1 MPQRKIDIFRKKTYN
16 IRERSKARG
25 SCARKGAGKTMNAK
39 NIILI
44 GMPASG
50 KSTAGVLLAKAIGYG
65 FIDCDLLIQNEQKA
79 LLCDIIAE
87 KGAEEFLRIEERV
100 NASLWAERCVIA
112 TGGSVI
118 YGARAMAHLKELGT
132 VVYLK
137 LGEKELEKRL
147 KNIFRRGVVM
157 RRAGETVADLYA
169 ERVPLYEKYADVTVA
184 CDGQDV
190 EQTVR
195 AIAEALEDR

>member
-1 MPQRKIDIFRKKTYN
+1 M
-16 IRERSKARG
+16 
-25 SCARKGAGKTMNAK
+25 K

-65 FIDCDLLIQNEQKA
+65 FIDTDLLIQNRERA
-79 LLCDIIAE
+79 LLCDIIRD
-87 KGAEEFLRIEERV
+87 KGAEEFLRIEEEV
-100 NASLWAERCVIA
+100 NAELWAEHCVIS

-118 YGARAMAHLKELGT
+118 YGEKAMARLKELGV

-137 LGEKELEKRL
+137 LGEPALEKRL

-157 RRAGETVADLYA
+157 RTPGETVAQLYA
-169 ERVPLYEKYADVTVA
+169 ERVPLYEKYADIAVDCENHTV
-184 CDGQDV
+184 
-190 EQTVR
+190 EETVQ
-195 AIAEALEDR
+195 AIAEAVSL

>member
-1 MPQRKIDIFRKKTYN
+1 M
-16 IRERSKARG
+16 
-25 SCARKGAGKTMNAK
+25 K

-65 FIDCDLLIQNEQKA
+65 FIDTDLLIQNRERA
-79 LLCDIIAE
+79 LLCDIIRE
-87 KGAEEFLRIEERV
+87 KGSEEFLRIEEEV
-100 NASLWAERCVIA
+100 NAELWAEHCVIS

-118 YGARAMAHLKELGT
+118 YGEKAMEHLKELGV

-137 LGEKELEKRL
+137 LGEPALEKRL

-157 RRAGETVADLYA
+157 RTPGETVAQLYA
-169 ERVPLYEKYADVTVA
+169 ERVPLYEKYADITVD
-184 CDGQDV
+184 CENHTV
-190 EQTVR
+190 EETVQ
-195 AIAEALEDR
+195 AIAEAVSL

>member
-1 MPQRKIDIFRKKTYN
+1 M
-16 IRERSKARG
+16 
-25 SCARKGAGKTMNAK
+25 K

-65 FIDCDLLIQNEQKA
+65 FIDTDLLIQNRERA
-79 LLCDIIAE
+79 LLCDIIQA
-87 KGAEEFLRIEERV
+87 KGAEEFLRIEEQV
-100 NASLWAERCVIA
+100 NSELWAEHCVIS

-118 YGARAMAHLKELGT
+118 YGEKAMLHLKELGT

-137 LGEKELEKRL
+137 LSEPALEKRL

-157 RRAGETVADLYA
+157 RTPGETVAQLYA
-169 ERVPLYEKYADVTVA
+169 ERVPLYEKYADVTID
-184 CDGQDV
+184 CEGHTV
-190 EQTVR
+190 EETVQ
-195 AIAEALEDR
+195 AIAEAVSL

>member
-1 MPQRKIDIFRKKTYN
+1 MEN
-16 IRERSKARG
+16 IV
-25 SCARKGAGKTMNAK
+25 
-39 NIILI
+39 LI

-50 KSTAGVLLAKAIGYG
+50 KSTAGILLAKAIGYG
-65 FIDCDLLIQNEQKA
+65 FIDCDLLIQSREKA
-79 LLCDIIAE
+79 LLCDIIRD
-87 KGAEEFLRIEERV
+87 KGAEEFLRIEEDV

-118 YGARAMAHLKELGT
+118 YGERAMRNLKKIGT

-137 LGEKELEKRL
+137 VSERELEKRL

-157 RRAGETVADLYA
+157 RTPGETIADLYA
-169 ERVPLYEKYADVTVA
+169 ERIPLYEQYADVTVD
-184 CDGQDV
+184 CEGCDV

-195 AIAEALEDR
+195 RIAEATKK